1 VFFGVV
7 LEQADNLLYVMGQC
21 RWEGGKVANAFSG
34 QLDKATVLAW
44 LLEKDA
50 AKLQS
55 LWRWADEVRAKTVGD
70 QVHLRGLL
78 EVSNYC
84 ARQCSYC
91 GIRTGNK
98 SIARYRMTADEIVQ
112 AARQAASFRY
122 GTVVLQG
129 GEDFGLTTAWVED
142 VVRRIKA
149 ETDLAITLSLGE
161 RFPKELERWR
171 KAGAD
176 RYLLRFETSDQ
187 RLFDRIHPPLKAAL
201 AAGQVESNAP
211 NNVSR
216 WELLTVI
223 RDLGYE
229 LGSGV
234 MVGIPGQTW
243 ESLADDIL
251 WFGKLDLDMI
261 GVGPFI
267 PHPETPLAG
276 AVNSGPDFV
285 TADVKTT
292 CKVVALAR
300 IIRPDANIPAT
311 TALGTVDRVNGREL
325 GLRRGANVIM
335 PNITPLKY
343 RQAYE
348 IYPDKAA
355 LNAPTED
362 EPDTVMELLNQIGR
376 VPGVGQGKRGG

>member
-1 VFFGVV
+1 
-7 LEQADNLLYVMGQC
+7 M
-21 RWEGGKVANAFSG
+21 ANAFSG

-112 AARQAASFRY
+112 AARQAASFGY

-161 RFPKELERWR
+161 RFPRNWK
-171 KAGAD
+171 G
-176 RYLLRFETSDQ
+176 
-187 RLFDRIHPPLKAAL
+187 
-201 AAGQVESNAP
+201 
-211 NNVSR
+211 
-216 WELLTVI
+216 
-223 RDLGYE
+223 
-229 LGSGV
+229 GV
-234 MVGIPGQTW
+234 
-243 ESLADDIL
+243 
-251 WFGKLDLDMI
+251 
-261 GVGPFI
+261 
-267 PHPETPLAG
+267 
-276 AVNSGPDFV
+276 
-285 TADVKTT
+285 
-292 CKVVALAR
+292 R
-300 IIRPDANIPAT
+300 
-311 TALGTVDRVNGREL
+311 L
-325 GLRRGANVIM
+325 GLIAICCALRHRTSVFLTGFIRRLK
-335 PNITPLKY
+335 PLLL
-343 RQAYE
+343 QAKS
-348 IYPDKAA
+348 KAM
-355 LNAPTED
+355 LQT
-362 EPDTVMELLNQIGR
+362 TS
-376 VPGVGQGKRGG
+376 PGGNF